1 MSNDSRGMLDNKM
14 LATSPKVKH
23 VMQIVD
29 LSGLNLE
36 LIGRSTEM

>member
-1 MSNDSRGMLDNKM
+1 MLDNKM
-14 LATSPKVKH
+14 LDFWACSKH

-36 LIGRSTEM
+36 LIGRSTEMCSKW